1 VEAENVWKTYVT
13 QCAQPKRSATPV
25 ASSLNT
31 ITPSEAH
38 NNHNNFS
45 PCLPLV
51 FQSRSV
57 IPDPSAQDKRMAI
70 SNIVLHL
77 QTDLDERV
85 LDPDAAEYDIV
96 SPLPEYDIVSPV
108 LAHDTISPVTA
119 TSADDSWEELSTP
132 PQSNM
137 DVESI
142 NESDDDDED
151 DESFYESRYYAP

>member
-31 ITPSEAH
+31 VTPSEAH
-38 NNHNNFS
+38 DNHDNFS
-45 PCLPLV
+45 PSLPLI

-77 QTDLDERV
+77 QTDFDERFS
-85 LDPDAAEYDIV
+85 DPDATEYDII
-96 SPLPEYDIVSPV
+96 SPLSEYDIVSPV
-108 LAHDTISPVTA
+108 LAHNVISPVTA
-119 TSADDSWEELSTP
+119 TSTADSWEELSTP
-132 PQSNM
+132 PQSSL
-137 DVESI
+137 DIEFI
-142 NESDDDDED
+142 NESDDEDED
-151 DESFYESRYYAP
+151 DESFYESRYYAQ